1 MRKFTLKLLSLMLCC
16 IMMLPLIMSCGDE
29 TSPDEVS
36 EVDRFEALT
45 ESEKA
50 FYILEDISYDNGSG
64 KTGANMTL
72 SINGNYMGYAYTVS
86 AVAERL
92 MVDNSQ
98 EFKDYTETTI
108 TITMAGMS
116 EVSRSKTGWI
126 DGKQFM
132 YTELDGNGNGEGT
145 YSEMSKEDYL
155 KTQEEASGN
164 YSDNFGITKD
174 SCATVTC
181 TKTAQGNWV
190 ATFTDITEDGL
201 ADFKEL
207 LVAFEPMVD
216 ASTLTDVTLTLT
228 VSASLVPVSM
238 SVDFE
243 FSGSNPPVVSLEYDI
258 FYGDE
263 VVFPSIDLSGYEEI
277 DSSDLNG
284 SSNI

>member
-1 MRKFTLKLLSLMLCC
+1 MKKFTLKLLSLMLVC
-16 IMMLPLIMSCGDE
+16 IIMLPLIMACGDE
-29 TSPDEVS
+29 TDPDEVS
-36 EVDRFEALT
+36 EVERFEAMT

-86 AVAERL
+86 AVAEKL

-116 EVSRSKTGWI
+116 EVSRSKSGWI

-132 YTELDGNGNGEGT
+132 YTELDGNGNGDGIYT
-145 YSEMSKEDYL
+145 EMSKEDYL

-174 SCATVTC
+174 SCTTVTC
-181 TKTAQGNWV
+181 TKNAQGNWV
-190 ATFTDITEDGL
+190 ATFTGIAEDSL
-201 ADFKEL
+201 ADFKDL
-207 LVAFEPMVD
+207 LLGFEPMID
-216 ASTLTDVTLTLT
+216 ASTLTDITLTLT
-228 VSASLVPVSM
+228 ISANLVPVSM

-243 FSGSNPPVVSLEYDI
+243 FSGSNPPVVELEYDI

-263 VVFPSIDLSGYEEI
+263 VVVPSIDLSGYEKV

-284 SSNI
+284 STNV

>member
-1 MRKFTLKLLSLMLCC
+1 MKKFTLKLLSLMLCC
-16 IMMLPLIMSCGDE
+16 ILMLPLIISCGDE
-29 TSPDEVS
+29 TDTNEVS
-36 EVDRFEALT
+36 EVDRFEALS

-50 FYILEDISYDNGSG
+50 FYILEDANYDDGTG
-64 KTGANMTL
+64 KVGADMTL

-126 DGKQFM
+126 DGKQFV
-132 YTELDGNGNGEGT
+132 YTELNGNGNGDGIYT
-145 YSEMSKEDYL
+145 EMSKEDYL

-190 ATFTDITEDGL
+190 ATFTGIAEDSL
-201 ADFKEL
+201 ADFKEM

-243 FSGSNPPVVSLEYDI
+243 FSGSNPPVVELEYDI

-263 VVFPSIDLSGYEEI
+263 VVIPSIDLSGYEEV

-284 SSNI
+284 STNV

>member
-1 MRKFTLKLLSLMLCC
+1 MKKFTLKLLSLMLVC
-16 IMMLPLIMSCGDE
+16 IIMLPLIMACGDE
-29 TSPDEVS
+29 TDPDEVS
-36 EVDRFEALT
+36 EVERFEAMT

-86 AVAERL
+86 AVAEKL

-116 EVSRSKTGWI
+116 EVSRSKSGWI

-132 YTELDGNGNGEGT
+132 YTELNGNGNGDGIYT
-145 YSEMSKEDYL
+145 EMSKEDYL

-174 SCATVTC
+174 SCTTVTC

-190 ATFTDITEDGL
+190 ATFTGIAEDGL
-201 ADFKEL
+201 ADFKDL
-207 LVAFEPMVD
+207 LLGFEPMID
-216 ASTLTDVTLTLT
+216 ASTLTDITLTLT
-228 VSASLVPVSM
+228 ISANLVPVSM

-243 FSGSNPPVVSLEYDI
+243 FSGSNPPVVELEYDI

-263 VVFPSIDLSGYEEI
+263 VVVPSIDLSGYEKV

-284 SSNI
+284 STNV

>member
-1 MRKFTLKLLSLMLCC
+1 MKKFTFKLLSLMLVC
-16 IMMLPLIMSCGDE
+16 IIMLPLIMACGDE
-29 TSPDEVS
+29 TDPDEVS
-36 EVDRFEALT
+36 EVERFEAMT

-108 TITMAGMS
+108 TITMAGKS

-126 DGKQFM
+126 DGKQFV
-132 YTELDGNGNGEGT
+132 YTELNGNGNGDGIYT
-145 YSEMSKEDYL
+145 EMSKEDYL

-174 SCATVTC
+174 SCTTVTC
-181 TKTAQGNWV
+181 TKNAQGNWV
-190 ATFTDITEDGL
+190 ATFTDITEEGL
-201 ADFKEL
+201 ADFKDL
-207 LVAFEPMVD
+207 LLGFEPMID
-216 ASTLTDVTLTLT
+216 ASTLTDITLTLT
-228 VSASLVPVSM
+228 ISANLVPVSM

-243 FSGSNPPVVSLEYDI
+243 FSGSNPPVVELEYDI

-263 VVFPSIDLSGYEEI
+263 VVVPSIDLSGYEKV

-284 SSNI
+284 STNV

>member
-1 MRKFTLKLLSLMLCC
+1 MKKFTLKLLSLMLVC
-16 IMMLPLIMSCGDE
+16 IIMLPLIMACGDE
-29 TSPDEVS
+29 TDPDEVS
-36 EVDRFEALT
+36 EVERFEAMT

-86 AVAERL
+86 AVAEKL

-116 EVSRSKTGWI
+116 EVSRSKSGWI

-132 YTELDGNGNGEGT
+132 YTELNGNGNGDGIYT
-145 YSEMSKEDYL
+145 EMSKEDYL

-174 SCATVTC
+174 SCTTVTC
-181 TKTAQGNWV
+181 TKNAQGNWV
-190 ATFTDITEDGL
+190 ATFTGIAEDSL
-201 ADFKEL
+201 ADFKDL
-207 LVAFEPMVD
+207 LLGFEPMID
-216 ASTLTDVTLTLT
+216 ASTLTDITLTLT
-228 VSASLVPVSM
+228 ISANLVPVSM

-243 FSGSNPPVVSLEYDI
+243 FSGSNPPVVELEYDI

-263 VVFPSIDLSGYEEI
+263 VVVPSIDLSGYEKV

-284 SSNI
+284 STNV